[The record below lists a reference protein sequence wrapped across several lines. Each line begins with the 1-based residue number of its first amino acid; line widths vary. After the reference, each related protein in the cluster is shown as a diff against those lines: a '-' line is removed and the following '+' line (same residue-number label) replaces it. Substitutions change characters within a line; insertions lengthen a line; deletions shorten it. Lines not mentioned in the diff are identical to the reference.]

1 MASTTNMTYTAAGS
15 VGELVLAEV
24 IDSMMIDAAYSFG
37 VATQLARVK
46 DLRGSNSNV
55 ANFPKWPKL
64 TAAAVNE
71 NADLS
76 NTLVNTTEVA
86 VTAGEVG
93 IMVNVSD
100 KAVEQQVISGAQ
112 LQRIQE
118 VLGLPPAVARF
129 LPGVIPYANECAKA
143 VVEKMETDL
152 IALAASAGLS
162 AGTSGADMQLDDFV
176 TALYNLENAN
186 APKPYFAILHPIQ
199 VADLR
204 RDIVSNGTSA
214 FSLIPDEIKAQLL
227 AARQD
232 GFVTELMGVGVFQST
247 LCASVNTNADRQG
260 MMFPKSA
267 APLNATSPLGL
278 ALSRVARVEFERDAS
293 LRSTEVVVTAD
304 YGVGAINTAWTTD
317 VTTDHE

>member
-1 MASTTNMTYTAAGS
+1 MASTTNMTYTAAAS
-15 VGELVLAEV
+15 VGELVLAEI
-24 IDSMMIDAAYSFG
+24 IDALMVDAAYVFT
-37 VATQLARVK
+37 VAAPLVRVK
-46 DLRGSNSNV
+46 DLRGTKTNV
-55 ANFPKWPKL
+55 ASFPKWPKL
-64 TAAAVNE
+64 SAAAVNE

-76 NTLVNTTEVA
+76 NTLVNTTE
-86 VTAGEVG
+86 TSITCGEVG

-118 VLGLPPAVARF
+118 TLGLPPAAAQL
-129 LPGVIPYANECAKA
+129 LPALIPYANEGAKA
-143 VVEKMETDL
+143 VAEKIDTDL

-186 APKPYFAILHPIQ
+186 APKPYFCVLHPIQ

-204 RDIVSNGTSA
+204 RDIISNGTSA

-232 GFVTELMGVGVFQST
+232 GFVTELMGVGVYQST

-278 ALSRVARVEFERDAS
+278 AISRVVRVEFERDAS
-293 LRSTEVVVTAD
+293 LRSTEVVITAD
-304 YGVGAINTAWTTD
+304 YGAGAINTAWLTD